1 MTAQDGLEN
10 SARLKGGETCKPDN
24 GTAQEIHT
32 LFERKKQDGIY
43 PGHMETNITWI
54 FFFFPMK
61 AALGY

>member
-54 FFFFPMK
+54 FFFFFP
-61 AALGY
+61 